1 MKLNVNLLAIAGIVV
16 GIISILSDW
25 LVVVSLSGNIGF
37 NAIDLFNMPH
47 QKDDVKIATLLFFSG
62 TALALITPMSGILQL
77 TGVALFF
84 SAAEAMPA
92 PGVLDWAGIGPYI
105 GIISA
110 IILFASVVKP
120 IGIGYDEKH
129 PKLVSRILTF
139 SRIKKQVQP

>member
-1 MKLNVNLLAIAGIVV
+1 MKLNVNLLAIAGIGV

-37 NAIDLFNMPH
+37 NAIDLFNMPI
-47 QKDDVKIATLLFFSG
+47 KDDFTTATLLFLSG
-62 TALALITPMSGILQL
+62 TVLALITPMSGILQL
-77 TGVALFF
+77 TGAALFL
-84 SAAEAMPA
+84 SAAEAMPGH
-92 PGVLDWAGIGPYI
+92 GVVDWAGIGPYI

-120 IGIGYDEKH
+120 IVIGYDEKH

-139 SRIKKQVQP
+139 SKIERQA

>member
-1 MKLNVNLLAIAGIVV
+1 LKLNVNLLAIAGIAV

-25 LVVVSLSGNIGF
+25 LVQISLSGNVGF

-47 QKDDVKIATLLFFSG
+47 QKDDVTIAILLFLSG

-77 TGVALFF
+77 TGVTFYL
-84 SAAEAMPA
+84 SAAEAMPGH
-92 PGVLDWAGIGPYI
+92 GVLDWVGIGPSI

-129 PKLVSRILTF
+129 LKLVSRILTF
-139 SRIKKQVQP
+139 SKIERQA